1 MSSSGKVFNVI
12 LNFLWLKKDFLMAK
26 FYSLQQKLQSGFKP
40 RASTSVVCRRYSPHQ
55 VHRYM
60 LKTLFTSWLV
70 KAGQTQVFCL
80 LNTPVWG
87 PLKPPRSGGGGE
99 RDGRP
104 SHLWN
109 SKQPQYF
116 SSVFCLLHFSSKCTH
131 SHLVLSDNQHFT
143 PSWSL
148 AAGDAHTQRQA
159 HQQRRSQPPRCL

>member
-40 RASTSVVCRRYSPHQ
+40 RASTSVVCRRFSPHQ
-55 VHRYM
+55 VHRYI
-60 LKTLFTSWLV
+60 LKTLFHILTCESRSNTGV
-70 KAGQTQVFCL
+70 L
-80 LNTPVWG
+80 LLSSVWG